1 MGDILLILY
10 LYATP
15 KGIKLCIIRTGD
27 KQRNADLSSENTL
40 TRITTS
46 NPFRAGNC
54 TNSQLI
60 STCVES
66 DWPVENSAEPGW
78 RERSTGK

>member
-15 KGIKLCIIRTGD
+15 KEIKLCIIPTGD

-46 NPFRAGNC
+46 NPFRAGNY
-54 TNSQLI
+54 TDSQLI
-60 STCVES
+60 SMCVES
-66 DWPVENSAEPGW
+66 DWSVENSAE
-78 RERSTGK
+78 S

>member
-10 LYATP
+10 LYATL
-15 KGIKLCIIRTGD
+15 KGIKLCIIPTGG

-46 NPFRAGNC
+46 NPFRAGNW
-54 TNSQLI
+54 TDSQLI
-60 STCVES
+60 SMCGES
-66 DWPVENSAEPGW
+66 DWSVEDSVE
-78 RERSTGK
+78 S

>member
-10 LYATP
+10 LYATL
-15 KGIKLCIIRTGD
+15 KETKLCIIPTDD

-54 TNSQLI
+54 TDSQLI
-60 STCVES
+60 SMYVES
-66 DWPVENSAEPGW
+66 GWSVENSAE
-78 RERSTGK
+78 S